1 MHECLS
7 GIFFLCPCYIP
18 TMDGLP
24 TPNMTSAPSTPSVV
38 MITSAPTTTAPAA
51 TTAPTITKVNVPAR
65 TNVVMDFGSFLQQQN
80 LVGLALSFLVAF
92 STMDATKGFTRSIIM
107 PLIEAIKTLK
117 APSFAFGYLIEG
129 LFNFVITM
137 LVVFFML
144 KLTRVAMPP
153 AQIVQVMT
161 R

>member
-1 MHECLS
+1 
-7 GIFFLCPCYIP
+7 
-18 TMDGLP
+18 
-24 TPNMTSAPSTPSVV
+24 
-38 MITSAPTTTAPAA
+38 
-51 TTAPTITKVNVPAR
+51 
-65 TNVVMDFGSFLQQQN
+65 MDFGSFLQQQN
-80 LVGLALSFLVAF
+80 LVGLSLSFLVAF
-92 STMDATKGFTRSIIM
+92 STMDTTKGFTRSIIM

-117 APSFAFGYLIEG
+117 APQFAFGYLIEG

-144 KLTRVAMPP
+144 KLTSVNMPP